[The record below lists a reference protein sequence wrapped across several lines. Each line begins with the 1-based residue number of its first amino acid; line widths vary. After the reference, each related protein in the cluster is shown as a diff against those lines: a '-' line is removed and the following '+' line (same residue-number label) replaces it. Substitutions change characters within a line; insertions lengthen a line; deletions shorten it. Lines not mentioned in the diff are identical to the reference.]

1 MGPHYKFLE
10 MCAISTSGDLTEEE
24 EKDLQAHLAECPDC
38 RQALNEFEA
47 AADIGVPLLHSQ
59 LAGPSSLEPHSIPI
73 EVAKAAQARA
83 TVQIDTACK
92 EREPTARS
100 SKLRFPHRNGHRQ
113 MQVNWNYVWMPFAA
127 AVVLTVALGL

>member
-1 MGPHYKFLE
+1 MGNRTNNPEGEDWSEMGPHYKFLE

-59 LAGPSSLEPHSIPI
+59 LGGPSSLEPHSIPI
-73 EVAKAAQARA
+73 EVSKAAHARA
-83 TVQIDTACK
+83 TLQIDTACK
-92 EREPTARS
+92 EREPTAPTR
-100 SKLRFPHRNGHRQ
+100 KLTFPNRNANPHIQR
-113 MQVNWNYVWMPFAA
+113 
-127 AVVLTVALGL
+127 